1 MIYLDPKNDLTFKRI
16 FGEHPHL
23 CMSLLNSLLP
33 LDDDEK
39 IVELEYLPAE
49 LVPELPILKRTIV
62 DVRCKDMKGRQ
73 FIVEMQMYWTE
84 SFKNRVVFNA
94 SKAYVKQLD
103 SAKEYKLLQPV
114 YALNLVNETF
124 EPEMDDYYHHYKI
137 VNTTHPEK
145 TIEGLQ
151 FVFVELP
158 KFKAKN
164 ITERKLQYLW
174 LKFLTEIEDGTDT
187 IPKEL
192 LEEELIKEAVAYL
205 ESNSYSKLQLE
216 HYDRYWDTILT
227 ERSAYLDAEE
237 RGRTDG
243 LEEGKRKGLEEGKRE
258 GLEEGK
264 RKGLE
269 EGKRKGLEEGKKEG
283 LEEGKKEG
291 LEKGRKEG
299 ESKQKIKVAKRCII
313 EGLPTDIIIKITGL
327 NKNEIEKLR

>member
-23 CMSLLNSLLP
+23 CISLLNSLLP
-33 LDDDEK
+33 LGNDEK
-39 IVELEYLPAE
+39 IIELEYLPAE
-49 LVPELPILKRTIV
+49 LVPEIPILKRTIV

-124 EPEMDDYYHHYKI
+124 EHDMSEFYHHYKI
-137 VNTTHPEK
+137 VNTTYPEK
-145 TIEGLQ
+145 TIEGLE

-164 ITERKLQYLW
+164 LSERKLQYLW
-174 LKFLTEIEDGTDT
+174 LKFLTEIEDGTEV

-192 LEEELIKEAVAYL
+192 LEDELINEAINYL
-205 ESNSYSKLQLE
+205 ASNSYTKAQLE
-216 HYDRYWDTILT
+216 HYDRYWDSILT
-227 ERSAYLDAEE
+227 ERSAYLDAEQ
-237 RGRTDG
+237 RGLIEG
-243 LEEGKRKGLEEGKRE
+243 EAVGKKKGEEIGIKKGEEIGIKKGEEIGKIEIAKNAI
-258 GLEEGK
+258 
-264 RKGLE
+264 
-269 EGKRKGLEEGKKEG
+269 KEG
-283 LEEGKKEG
+283 LPVEMI
-291 LEKGRKEG
+291 
-299 ESKQKIKVAKRCII
+299 IKLT
-313 EGLPTDIIIKITGL
+313 GLPKD
-327 NKNEIEKLR
+327 EIEKLDGQQRR